1 MLGIIA
7 TTTAKKKK
15 KLKQLSSFESIHRS
29 LCGAIAA
36 SWALSAQSSTSSH
49 KSGDSTLNRCNT
61 QEMPKSKLKPKS
73 KQINY
78 DSSAARAGGSL
89 GSRSWVRLSECVDV
103 FGLALNWGR
112 AGCGVNSRW
121 CASLFLLL
129 LLLLPL
135 LSFFFDFSRRVFDIW
150 FWVCLKKF
158 SSFQFELAEFS

>member
-1 MLGIIA
+1 MLGIVG
-7 TTTAKKKK
+7 TAKKKK

-61 QEMPKSKLKPKS
+61 QETPKPKLKPKPKS

-103 FGLALNWGR
+103 FGLALNWGGGMWR
-112 AGCGVNSRW
+112 QFSVMCFVVST
-121 CASLFLLL
+121 S
-129 LLLLPL
+129 P
-135 LSFFFDFSRRVFDIW
+135 SSSSSYIFFFDFSRRVFDIW